1 MNSLVVQRARLGDL
15 LQSLPLIRALSVA
28 GGSVTLL
35 VSEDMMEA
43 ARLVHPAGD
52 VFGFPGKGHLLDLA
66 SGSPMKAA
74 GTIARFLENVRTV
87 SFDRLFQLNH
97 DGTGALLGKL
107 LPAGEKR
114 GFFSLHDR
122 IIPGEEKGKKLSGWP
137 AYLVASARGVRA
149 VNRIHLSDV
158 WIGFGFSGST
168 REREDCL
175 RAPAPGSGPVGLV
188 LSGRSVYRELVLE
201 DVARLVDRIQRL
213 TGRPVVLL
221 GRPDER
227 EKARVLTRLI
237 SGPVVNRVGE
247 TSLGQLWAEVASL
260 SLLISPDTA
269 TLHLS
274 ASLNV
279 PSIGLFFSN
288 AQPHETGAYLPGC
301 LAVTPDL
308 DCHPCAG
315 EGSGCTQ
322 MECRSLMEPDYL
334 ALLAE
339 RFLTGSALPEAPAGL
354 RVWRS
359 RKEAGFLS
367 YRPTHAGAA
376 TREDVLG
383 VLFRRFF
390 LRVLDPEV
398 LLPSLEEEC
407 RPFFGRGWPSSL
419 PADHLVQGASLSSR
433 QWGDHPL
440 DPLEKR
446 RILEEIPLLWPLF
459 LLTEEVEGGQGKR
472 EIQRQAFA
480 LLSEET
486 IAARSL
492 LIDRG
497 KSPARRKKERERA
510 YSAKET
516 RTGREAGYGV

>member
-1 MNSLVVQRARLGDL
+1 MKSLVVQRARLGDL
-15 LQSLPLIRALSVA
+15 LQSLPLIRALSDA
-28 GGSVTLL
+28 GESVTLL

-43 ARLVHPAGD
+43 ARLVHPGGN
-52 VFGFPGKGHLLDLA
+52 VFGFPGKGHLLELA

-74 GTIARFLENVRTV
+74 GTIARFLENFRTV
-87 SFDRLFQLNH
+87 PYDRLFQLNH

-107 LPAGEKR
+107 LPAREKR

-122 IIPGEEKGKKLSGWP
+122 ILPGEEERKKLSGWP

-158 WIGFGFSGST
+158 WIGFGFSGSEG
-168 REREDCL
+168 EREDFS
-175 RAPAPGSGPVGLV
+175 RDPVPGPGPVGLV

-201 DVARLVDRIQRL
+201 DVALLVDRIQRF

-247 TSLGQLWAEVASL
+247 TSLAQLWAEVASL
-260 SLLISPDTA
+260 SLLVSPDTA

-274 ASLNV
+274 ASLKV

-308 DCHPCAG
+308 ECHPCAG

-322 MECRSLMEPDYL
+322 MECRSLLDPEYL
-334 ALLAE
+334 ARLAE
-339 RFLTGSALPEAPAGL
+339 RFLTGSALPEPPAGL

-359 RKEAGFLS
+359 RRESGFLS
-367 YRPTHAGAA
+367 YRPTHACAA

-383 VLFRRFF
+383 ILFRRFY
-390 LRVLDPEV
+390 LRILDREV
-398 LLPSLEEEC
+398 VLPSLEEEC
-407 RPFFGRGWPSSL
+407 RPFAGQGWPSLLSG
-419 PADHLVQGASLSSR
+419 DHLVQGASLASR

-446 RILEEIPLLWPLF
+446 RVLEEIPLLWPLF
-459 LLTEEVEGGQGKR
+459 LLTEDVEGGQGKR
-472 EIQRQAFA
+472 DVQRQAFA

-486 IAARSL
+486 LGARSL
-492 LIDRG
+492 LMDQG
-497 KSPARRKKERERA
+497 KKEKER
-510 YSAKET
+510 SFSTKNT
-516 RTGREAGYGV
+516 RTGREVGHGV